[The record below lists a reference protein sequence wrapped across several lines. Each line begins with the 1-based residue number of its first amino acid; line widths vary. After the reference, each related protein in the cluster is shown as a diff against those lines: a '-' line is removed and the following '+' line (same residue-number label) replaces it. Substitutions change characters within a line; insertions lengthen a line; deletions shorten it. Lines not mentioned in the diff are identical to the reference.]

1 MVSAVGR
8 HYEARLAAESRD
20 RRPVDGLGWGLS
32 GDRRCNGVV
41 SAVGRH
47 YEARLAAES
56 RDRRPVDGVSG
67 AWVGL
72 CG

>member
-1 MVSAVGR
+1 M
-8 HYEARLAAESRD
+8 E
-20 RRPVDGLGWGLS
+20 
-32 GDRRCNGVV
+32 

-56 RDRRPVDGVSG
+56 RDRRPVDGVSV

-72 CG
+72 GGVMRWCLQWGDTMKLD